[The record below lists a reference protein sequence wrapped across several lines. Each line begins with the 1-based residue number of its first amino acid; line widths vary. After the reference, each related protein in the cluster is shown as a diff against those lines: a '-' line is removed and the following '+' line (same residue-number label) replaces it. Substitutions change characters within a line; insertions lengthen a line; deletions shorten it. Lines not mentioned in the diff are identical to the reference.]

1 MISIGTLTMNSMDYV
16 FIVDKNYTIVYDTR
30 FDETMNNSSNEYLSS
45 DVMGKNFFEAF
56 PEFSTKDSSI
66 VECMKT
72 GKTVVAKNQRF
83 KDFKN
88 REYFTS
94 SVTVPLMRKGVMIGV
109 VELSMDAG
117 DKKNLDNTRSSQL
130 LDTLVDRLQQDVEKI
145 TFKSILTEDRDMM
158 NTVEKAKMLATAPMP
173 TLIYG
178 ETGTGKEVFAQ
189 AMMTYS
195 GIPVNKH
202 IIQNCAAVPENL
214 IESILFGTAKGAYTG
229 AENTIGLFERA
240 DGGVLFLDELNAIPY
255 TVQAKLLRVLQ
266 DGTFRPLGSVSN
278 KAVKVKVIAAMNIDP
293 QRAMSEKIIRKDL
306 FYRFSGGLL
315 NIKPLRKRPEDIE
328 LFTSHYISF
337 FSQMYGKNIRGIT
350 KDLKQKFRAYDWEGN
365 VRELRNAVESM
376 VNCAE
381 DNSLLS
387 FEDLPD
393 YLQQKMQ
400 NVCRAKEREEIFE
413 TKEEN
418 LDVDYKQIIKQTERK
433 LIETAL
439 KKAEGNRTEAA
450 RILKLPRQTL
460 NYKIKILDIK

>member
-1 MISIGTLTMNSMDYV
+1 
-16 FIVDKNYTIVYDTR
+16 
-30 FDETMNNSSNEYLSS
+30 
-45 DVMGKNFFEAF
+45 
-56 PEFSTKDSSI
+56 
-66 VECMKT
+66 
-72 GKTVVAKNQRF
+72 
-83 KDFKN
+83 
-88 REYFTS
+88 
-94 SVTVPLMRKGVMIGV
+94 
-109 VELSMDAG
+109 
-117 DKKNLDNTRSSQL
+117 
-130 LDTLVDRLQQDVEKI
+130 
-145 TFKSILTEDRDMM
+145 
-158 NTVEKAKMLATAPMP
+158 
-173 TLIYG
+173 
-178 ETGTGKEVFAQ
+178 
-189 AMMTYS
+189 
-195 GIPVNKH
+195 
-202 IIQNCAAVPENL
+202 
-214 IESILFGTAKGAYTG
+214 
-229 AENTIGLFERA
+229 
-240 DGGVLFLDELNAIPY
+240 
-255 TVQAKLLRVLQ
+255 
-266 DGTFRPLGSVSN
+266 
-278 KAVKVKVIAAMNIDP
+278 MNIDP